1 MFIRPTNRPDFWFP
15 MRTILRLTKRGTIKV
30 MGTSRHTRFVLDTIM
45 RPAYR
50 SARYSLLANVELWG
64 ESFWIE
70 WEALPV
76 DKKLTWFLFLSH
88 TIALITLIEVFIL
101 RRGK

>member
-1 MFIRPTNRPDFWFP
+1 

-76 DKKLTWFLFLSH
+76 DKKLAWILSLNH
-88 TIALITLIEVFIL
+88 TIALLILTELFFL
-101 RRGK
+101 RR